1 MCLKFA
7 HEKLSSVMN
16 AGLMQDEE
24 VENVQAMNM
33 EKAEVE
39 LGVRIS
45 RAEAKQREGK
55 EVITAC
61 TKLAKIYNSK
71 YGDSDSIIHKS
82 NVENLQQENMKLK
95 NLELVVVLVLLEIGM
110 VVMAEMLVEMVMI
123 PNMK

>member
-1 MCLKFA
+1 
-7 HEKLSSVMN
+7 MN

-61 TKLAKIYNSK
+61 TKLI
-71 YGDSDSIIHKS
+71 
-82 NVENLQQENMKLK
+82 Q
-95 NLELVVVLVLLEIGM
+95 
-110 VVMAEMLVEMVMI
+110 
-123 PNMK
+123 